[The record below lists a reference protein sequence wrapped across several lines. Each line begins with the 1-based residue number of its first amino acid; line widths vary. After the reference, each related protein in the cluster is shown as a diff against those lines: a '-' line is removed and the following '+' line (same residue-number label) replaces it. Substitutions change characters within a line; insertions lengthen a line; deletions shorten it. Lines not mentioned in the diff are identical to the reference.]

1 MNECEEKAKASYN
14 LEETVKNLL
23 EKLENTEKK
32 NLRADELSALKD
44 DEIDSLKI
52 RNEKLVSGNKALRNE
67 SKELVK
73 EFDLFKRESMQ
84 SKKKLDSS
92 IELLESL
99 EKGLVNQRSEAK
111 VDLMKVEN
119 ERAELKLLREKS
131 LIEKNEVSS
140 QSAGKCRVV
149 TMDIQAVDKGQHMER
164 LEFKPLVDSGVHKT
178 LISEADWKVMKKKN
192 KSLRIKKCR
201 VKFTPYQTKEGLQM
215 LGRTKA
221 ILRAAG
227 GATVNTIVYVVR
239 GSGQSLLGL
248 KDGENLGIIEINP
261 EGKTDQVV
269 VRQLATF
276 KKEQVPRTGVVSG
289 GETQDEITNNM
300 ERLVGQFPELF
311 RGVGTGQSQG

>member
-1 MNECEEKAKASYN
+1 VNASDT
-14 LEETVKNLL
+14 EETDS
-23 EKLENTEKK
+23 
-32 NLRADELSALKD
+32 DESVGRVVEHSA
-44 DEIDSLKI
+44 
-52 RNEKLVSGNKALRNE
+52 
-67 SKELVK
+67 
-73 EFDLFKRESMQ
+73 
-84 SKKKLDSS
+84 
-92 IELLESL
+92 
-99 EKGLVNQRSEAK
+99 
-111 VDLMKVEN
+111 
-119 ERAELKLLREKS
+119 
-131 LIEKNEVSS
+131 EVVRQTG